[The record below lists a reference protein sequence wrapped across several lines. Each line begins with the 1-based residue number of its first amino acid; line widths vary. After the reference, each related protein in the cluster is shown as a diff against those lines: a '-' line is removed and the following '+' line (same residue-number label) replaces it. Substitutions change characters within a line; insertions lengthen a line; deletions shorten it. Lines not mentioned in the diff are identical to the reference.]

1 MIGDSRRG
9 ERWDASSVGDVRD
22 ADVVVTHF
30 EDEKRLRWVLDAL
43 AAQDDS
49 SLHLHVVVADDGSAT
64 PPTVPD
70 DVMLVRQAN
79 EGFRA
84 AAARNLGARAGSS
97 PFILF
102 LDGDTVP
109 TPGYCTTMVEVLR
122 DASSKAPG
130 VGALVVGARRHADLS
145 AVAAR
150 GDDVV
155 SWCAATDPE
164 APADGDVLA
173 APQWL
178 RDGYAR
184 TNDLNDADDGDWRLV
199 ISAVMGITRDAFE
212 RLGGFDER
220 LVGYGGEDWDL
231 AYRAW
236 NTGVVLRH
244 APSAV
249 AWHDG
254 PDAGERPGL
263 AQLKEGEQLALAA
276 RIPQPD
282 VRGRHGIWRVPRV
295 VVLWRPARTVAPS
308 AEFAALE
315 SWLALGDVGIW
326 CGERRSDVL
335 ADDPR
340 VRADE
345 PPDDVLQRAEFIVD
359 VTLPRVLLD
368 ADALSAACDEAPRSG
383 GGILG
388 WRVRHRRADLDPA
401 RRDDRDNWRVE
412 PSDWPVGPDG
422 VAGSSIF
429 EIIPGVEPLDL
440 EAWGR
445 RRWA

>member
-1 MIGDSRRG
+1 MNANARAG
-9 ERWDASSVGDVRD
+9 EQGADLSVGDGHDV
-22 ADVVVTHF
+22 DVVVTHF
-30 EDEKRLRWVLDAL
+30 EDPQRLRWVLDSL

-49 SLHLHVVVADDGSAT
+49 SLRLHIVVADDGSAT
-64 PPTVPD
+64 PPSVPD
-70 DVMLVRQAN
+70 GVTLLRQAN

-84 AAARNLGARAGSS
+84 AAVRNLGARAGSS
-97 PFILF
+97 PFVLF

-109 TPGYCTTMVEVLR
+109 TPGYCAAMVDALR
-122 DASSKAPG
+122 EASREAPG
-130 VGALVVGARRHADLS
+130 AGALVVGARRHADLS

-184 TNDLNDADDGDWRLV
+184 TNDLRDAGDGDWRLV
-199 ISAVMGITRDAFE
+199 ISAVMGMTRDAFE
-212 RLGGFDER
+212 RLDGFDES

-236 NTGVVLRH
+236 NTGVALRH
-244 APSAV
+244 ASAAV

-254 PDAGERPGL
+254 PDAGERADL

-276 RIPQPD
+276 RIPQPN
-282 VRGRHGIWRVPRV
+282 VRGRHGIWRAPRV
-295 VVLWRPARTVAPS
+295 VVFWRPARTVAPS
-308 AEFAALE
+308 GEYAALE
-315 SWLALGDVGIW
+315 SWLALADVGIW
-326 CGERRSDVL
+326 CGERRPDVL

-340 VRADE
+340 VCAGE
-345 PPDDVLQRAEFIVD
+345 PSDDVLQRAEFIVD
-359 VTLPRVLLD
+359 VMQPCVLRD
-368 ADALSAACDEAPRSG
+368 AEGLLAACDGAPWVG
-383 GGILG
+383 GGVTAA
-388 WRVRHRRADLDPA
+388 RTRHRTNVDEN
-401 RRDDRDNWRVE
+401 RRSDR
-412 PSDWPVGPDG
+412 
-422 VAGSSIF
+422 VAG
-429 EIIPGVEPLDL
+429 PVESPAEASPIVETVPADGPLDL

-445 RRWA
+445 RRWS